1 MNFSAASSRSPV
13 VTPGRAL
20 PWSMLRHRARTRPA
34 AAIFSI
40 SSGDFWMI
48 TRLQLRFELQRCE
61 RSANVVVDLV
71 GRAVSVEAPQQVL
84 LLVPLDQ
91 RLSLL
96 VVHVQPLLHG
106 LRLVVV
112 ALDQLGAI
120 QVARALV
127 LGRVEVDVVDVT
139 VLGAD

>member
-48 TRLQLRFELQRCE
+48 TRLQLRFELQRGE
-61 RSANVVVDLV
+61 RSANVVVHLFR
-71 GRAVSVEAPQQVL
+71 RAGSVEPAQQASV
-84 LLVPLDQ
+84 LVPLDEG
-91 RLSLL
+91 LGLL
-96 VVHVQPLLHG
+96 VVHVEALLHR

-112 ALDQLGAI
+112 AL
-120 QVARALV
+120 
-127 LGRVEVDVVDVT
+127 
-139 VLGAD
+139 